1 MIKTKI
7 IGLVLVLSYILF
19 LPYDN
24 DYITDWGNGVIIKG
38 DRYVK
43 SGDWAY
49 NCKRWQLVSKI
60 PRSFPSEH
68 FKRSGQVR
76 IYPHL
81 SSPGKQEAA
90 KAFIDQ
96 TLKTEN
102 WYERLRYVET
112 YINESSQIHAHYFDL
127 FAMHNGEQWRLSV
140 GQRDNLNIEKAYS
153 ITADVYDARY
163 DKSHEELLQ
172 EAKAS
177 CPKPQ

>member
-1 MIKTKI
+1 LTTKTMALAYI
-7 IGLVLVLSYILF
+7 ISTLR
-19 LPYDN
+19 PD
-24 DYITDWGNGVIIKG
+24 DYTTDWGNGVVIRG

-43 SGDWAY
+43 SGTWAY
-49 NCKRWQLVSKI
+49 NCKRWQLVSKN

-96 TLKTEN
+96 TLKTDN

-127 FAMHNGEQWRLSV
+127 FAITTGSNGDSAL
-140 GQRDNLNIEKAYS
+140 GNATI
-153 ITADVYDARY
+153 
-163 DKSHEELLQ
+163 
-172 EAKAS
+172 
-177 CPKPQ
+177 